1 MIIYLD
7 NQILAL
13 AIGIPYKALLKL
25 MQVMILLQINKSSN
39 AASVPESLYLQT
51 GLMIQHG
58 ILDLEAIYEMLGPE
72 DSVIIDEAE
81 KEMSEAKEFVRKM
94 NIVSTKDKEEG
105 EEKAQDIASEND
117 AKVII

>member
-1 MIIYLD
+1 
-7 NQILAL
+7 
-13 AIGIPYKALLKL
+13 
-25 MQVMILLQINKSSN
+25 MQVMTLLQINKSSN

-72 DSVIIDEAE
+72 DSEIIDEAE

-94 NIVSTKDKEEG
+94 NIVSTKDKDG
-105 EEKAQDIASEND
+105 GRKL
-117 AKVII
+117 IIELAGVR